1 MQSLWPLGTHALFG
15 GCRALEEL
23 TKLVQARVDG
33 VRDVAM
39 RQLDETGGREA
50 LESQQRSLKQSLR
63 DYSQKSTFF
72 DCEFMQPIHDI
83 VSTFSG

>member
-1 MQSLWPLGTHALFG
+1 MSPTQSLQLTWTQQAHFLCF
-15 GCRALEEL
+15 RALEEL

-33 VRDVAM
+33 VRDVAL

-72 DCEFMQPIHDI
+72 DCEC
-83 VSTFSG
+83 TAR